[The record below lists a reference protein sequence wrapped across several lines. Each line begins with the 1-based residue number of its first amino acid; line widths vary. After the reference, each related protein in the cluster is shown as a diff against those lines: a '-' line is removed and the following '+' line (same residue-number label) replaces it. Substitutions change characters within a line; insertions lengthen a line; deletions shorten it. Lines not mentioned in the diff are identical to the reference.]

1 VTDNALRG
9 AGVSGFGSSV
19 FAHRGDGSG
28 ALHMGHG
35 AHEQGWSE
43 HGSVV
48 SDAQQ
53 RTSSPSRPH
62 ACTQPSAASGI
73 NTLTHSAS
81 THRTHRRNGRLG
93 IPKRM
98 IPQHCRARWGVKS
111 PPRALGRRGCKG
123 RRTYPPALL

>member
-1 VTDNALRG
+1 MLTSAD
-9 AGVSGFGSSV
+9 AGGFGSSV

-28 ALHMGHG
+28 ALHTGHG
-35 AHEQGWSE
+35 AHEHGWSE

-53 RTSSPSRPH
+53 RASSPSRPH
-62 ACTQPSAASGI
+62 ACTQPSAASGVS
-73 NTLTHSAS
+73 TLTHSAS
-81 THRTHRRNGRLG
+81 IHKTHRRNGRLG